1 LPLELAAREVAARE
15 PGRLIELRRLGD
27 GPLVEP
33 LGEFSGRL
41 PDETREA
48 IATARWRW
56 R

>member
-33 LGEFSGRL
+33 LGEFAGRF
-41 PDETREA
+41 PTETREA
-48 IATARWRW
+48 IAAARRRWR
-56 R
+56 

>member
-1 LPLELAAREVAARE
+1 LPLELAARDVAARE